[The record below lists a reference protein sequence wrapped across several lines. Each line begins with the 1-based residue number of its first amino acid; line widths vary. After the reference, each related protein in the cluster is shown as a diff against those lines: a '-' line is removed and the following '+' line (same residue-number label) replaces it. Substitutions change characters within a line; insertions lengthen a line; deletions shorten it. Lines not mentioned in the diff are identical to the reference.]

1 MRYLKLLLLFLFFTS
16 CQESEKERITRL
28 VTEWQGKE
36 IHFPPNPVF
45 TRLLSDTTDWQ
56 IPNTDYKVLVFVD
69 SIGCTSCKLQ
79 LHKWKELIEQTD
91 SITDGTVPFLF
102 FFQSSDLKELHYLL
116 RRDQFDLPV
125 CIDTKDQLNQLNQ
138 FPSEITFQTFLLNKE
153 NKVQIVGNPIHN
165 LAVKDLYLKQVSG
178 NASSTTNQPI
188 RTTAEA
194 EQMEIN
200 LGSFDKSEK
209 KTAMFTLKNTGNH
222 PLLIMDI
229 ATTCGCASPTFDKHP
244 AQPGEV
250 LQVNVNYIPKDTG
263 FFDETLTV
271 KCNTEKW
278 IKLKTKENQIK

>member
-36 IHFPPNPVF
+36 IHFPSNPVF

-244 AQPGEV
+244 AQPGGV

-263 FFDETLTV
+263 FFNETLTV